1 MGNIIQPAIKHFQF
15 TDFIMNLVLADLN
28 NDDAVKRIRNG
39 DGCSIS
45 WIVGHLSAYRY
56 RTMKLLGA
64 DKTNEFEALFGEPG
78 ANDGINYPEISD
90 MLKKWNSFS
99 KEFYALLEQTSDKQ
113 LLTQMNPEG
122 TAHNEKTVLDTL
134 TFFMWHESSH
144 TGGIGLIRKEF
155 GYRSTSDLAME
166 ASKKAM

>member
-1 MGNIIQPAIKHFQF
+1 MERVHGEDIERRGEQPKQAGAVARLHEGRGVAHAQGADEQIQ
-15 TDFIMNLVLADLN
+15 
-28 NDDAVKRIRNG
+28 IR
-39 DGCSIS
+39 
-45 WIVGHLSAYRY
+45 VEQ
-56 RTMKLLGA
+56 KLLGA
-64 DKTNEFEALFGEPG
+64 EKTNEFEALFGEPG
-78 ANDGINYPEISD
+78 ANDGSNYPEISD
-90 MLKKWNSFS
+90 MLKKWNSLG

-166 ASKKAM
+166 VSKKAR